1 MSVKV
6 DQRIQSSLIRQVKSI
21 GASVGEGPLLDKLVE
36 WISGNSSFQNNL
48 ADLNVVLFDS
58 HSSTLASKLLDK
70 NPKSVFLLEGSQ
82 LKAQKQKEFVEKMKK
97 QKAKKVEAFHAAMT
111 NVLIP
116 SKSRPLNS
124 QFWDM
129 LMEPT
134 QMKPEYKNYASST
147 FAIKTVM
154 VGCLPFP
161 NQQKSLLDA
170 LLQQLLLYY
179 LVTKPKRKSE
189 GIQSFYQF
197 GKFSLI
203 TFLHSR

>member
-1 MSVKV
+1 MVLV
-6 DQRIQSSLIRQVKSI
+6 RILIYKN
-21 GASVGEGPLLDKLVE
+21 PFPDTY
-36 WISGNSSFQNNL
+36 
-48 ADLNVVLFDS
+48 
-58 HSSTLASKLLDK
+58 STL
-70 NPKSVFLLEGSQ
+70 
-82 LKAQKQKEFVEKMKK
+82 
-97 QKAKKVEAFHAAMT
+97 
-111 NVLIP
+111 
-116 SKSRPLNS
+116 
-124 QFWDM
+124 
-129 LMEPT
+129 
-134 QMKPEYKNYASST
+134 
-147 FAIKTVM
+147 AIKTVM